1 LRLVEKYRPKTWEDI
16 VGQETVI
23 KSIRATLKRNWGLPH
38 YLFIGPPGC
47 GKTSVAE
54 VMAKELG
61 LEFHE
66 FNASD
71 ERGID
76 FIRGEIKRLSQ
87 FKGARII
94 FLDEADQLTGGAGS
108 AGAAQHAMRR
118 IMEQTEES
126 VFVLTGNEEW
136 KIIDAIKSRCAIFR
150 FPPLKYEDIEKKL
163 IEIIRGENIP
173 LDADTEEK
181 QNQVRAG
188 LKRLIDRSQGD
199 LRTAINDLET
209 IIDAGGQITPE
220 SVAVLGEAAS
230 LHVVALRYALDGNFE
245 AAKDTIEKAH
255 ISGRFDSRLTFREL
269 YKALETVEPKEVRIR
284 LYSKLGEVEAN
295 AKRGSDPIIQI
306 IAYLAYVWV
315 CPHLTGCPVLDQ
327 NR

>member
-1 LRLVEKYRPKTWEDI
+1 MRLVEKYRPQKWDDI
-16 VGQETVI
+16 VGQEKII
-23 KSIRATLKRNWGLPH
+23 KSIRATLKRNWGQPH
-38 YLFIGPPGC
+38 YLFIGPPGN

-54 VMAKELG
+54 VMAKELDYD
-61 LEFHE
+61 FHE

-76 FIRGEIKRLSQ
+76 FIRDEIKKLSQ

-94 FLDEADQLTGGAGS
+94 FLDESDQLTD
-108 AGAAQHAMRR
+108 AAQHAMRR

-126 VFVLTGNEEW
+126 VFVLTGNDEY

-150 FPPLKYEDIEKKL
+150 FPPLKYEDVEKKL
-163 IEIIRGENIP
+163 IEIIRGEDIA
-173 LDADTEEK
+173 LGADTKEK
-181 QNQVRAG
+181 QDQVRAG

-199 LRTAINDLET
+199 LRTAINDLEK

-306 IAYLAYVWV
+306 IAYLAYAWV

-327 NR
+327 YR

>member
-1 LRLVEKYRPKTWEDI
+1 MRLVEKYRPKKWEDI
-16 VGQETVI
+16 VGQEKVI

-38 YLFIGPPGC
+38 YLFLGAPGC

-61 LEFHE
+61 LDFHE

-71 ERGID
+71 ARGID
-76 FIRGEIKRLSQ
+76 FIREEIKRLSQ

-94 FLDEADQLTGGAGS
+94 FLDESDQLTD
-108 AGAAQHAMRR
+108 AAQHAMRR

-126 VFVLTGNEEW
+126 VFILTGNDEW

-150 FPPLKYEDIEKKL
+150 FPPLKHEDVEKKL
-163 IEIIRGENIP
+163 IEIIRGEGIA

-188 LKRLIDRSQGD
+188 LKRLIERSQGD
-199 LRTAINDLET
+199 LRAAINDLEK
-209 IIDAGGQITPE
+209 IVDAGGQITPE
-220 SVAVLGEAAS
+220 SVAVLGEASS
-230 LHVVALRYALDGNFE
+230 LHVIALKYALSGNFE

-255 ISGRFDSRLTFREL
+255 VEGRYDSRLTFKEL
-269 YKALETVEPKEVRIR
+269 YKALETIENREWKIR
-284 LYSKLGEVEAN
+284 LYSKLGEIEAN

-306 IAYLAYVWV
+306 IAFLAYAWV
-315 CPHLTGCPVLDQ
+315 VPHLSQCPVLDGSK
-327 NR
+327 

>member
-1 LRLVEKYRPKTWEDI
+1 MRLVEKYRPQKWEDI
-16 VGQETVI
+16 VGQQKVI
-23 KSIRATLKRNWGLPH
+23 KSVRATLKRSWGLPH
-38 YLFIGPPGC
+38 YLFIGPPGN
-47 GKTSVAE
+47 GKTSIAG

-61 LEFHE
+61 IEFHE

-71 ERGID
+71 SRRID
-76 FIRGEIKRLSQ
+76 DVRNTIKRLSQ
-87 FKGARII
+87 FKGKRII
-94 FLDEADQLTGGAGS
+94 FLDEFDNMGID
-108 AGAAQHAMRR
+108 AQNAMRR
-118 IMEQTEES
+118 IMEQTEEAI
-126 VFVLTGNEEW
+126 FILTGNNEW

-150 FPPLKYEDIEKKL
+150 LPPLKYEDIEKKL

-199 LRTAINDLET
+199 LRTAINDLEK